1 MCFTFCLFTDP
12 VEISSTAPAKLNVV
26 EMIKTA
32 YDSMMFSV
40 KSRSQATAERKNAP
54 SILKHVLSG
63 VERRL
68 QEKLDMSR
76 VFLTSPDTEYRVNAS
91 YRKVNYGHMKPCN
104 LNTNHVFCFLC
115 SCNYLRN

>member
-1 MCFTFCLFTDP
+1 MSTDP
-12 VEISSTAPAKLNVV
+12 VEVTATAPANLSVV

-32 YDSMMFSV
+32 YDSMMFNV
-40 KSRSQATAERKNAP
+40 KPQAHFTAEGNNAP

-76 VFLTSPDTEYRVNAS
+76 GLLTSPDTEYRVNAS
-91 YRKVNYGHMKPCN
+91 
-104 LNTNHVFCFLC
+104 
-115 SCNYLRN
+115 